1 MLDHLNN
8 VFLEGIISH
17 DPDIKENNG
26 KRAMN
31 FVVENDRFTSK
42 GRETFK
48 YHCVAWD
55 KVIDRFG
62 AKMVQG
68 AFIRI
73 TGHLQDSMQLIEQAS
88 VNADTKEIALE
99 KFPFHFTKVC
109 ADHVEFDD

>member
-8 VFLEGIISH
+8 VFLEGIISR

-31 FVVENDRFTSK
+31 FILENDRETSK

-55 KVIDRFG
+55 KVVDRWG
-62 AKMVQG
+62 HRMVQG

-73 TGHLQDSMQLIEQAS
+73 TGHLQDSVQLTEQAS
-88 VNADTKEIALE
+88 VNEETKEVVIE
-99 KFPFHFTKVC
+99 KKPFHYIKVC

>member
-8 VFLEGIISH
+8 VFLEGFIAY

-31 FVVENDRFTSK
+31 FVVENDRSTSK
-42 GRETFK
+42 GREVFK

-55 KVIDRFG
+55 KVVDRFG
-62 AKMVQG
+62 DRMVKG

-73 TGHLQDSMQLIEQAS
+73 TGHLQDSVQLLEQAS
-88 VNADTKEIALE
+88 VNVDIKEIVIE
-99 KFPFHFTKVC
+99 KKPFHYVKVC

>member
-1 MLDHLNN
+1 MMDDLNN
-8 VFLEGIISH
+8 VFLEGIIAH
-17 DPDIKENNG
+17 EPDIKEHND

-31 FVVENDRFTSK
+31 FIIENDRYTSK

-62 AKMVQG
+62 ARMVMG

-73 TGHLQDSMQLIEQAS
+73 TGHLQDSVQLMEQAT
-88 VNADTKEIALE
+88 VNTITKEIVIE
-99 KFPFHFTKVC
+99 KRPFHYTKVC
-109 ADHVEFDD
+109 ADHIEFDN